1 VLAQQVTAGD
11 VRDAEPCSQPPGLRS
26 LAGAWSTDQ
35 QQAHLITR
43 FAQPPSASTRPLDRS

>member
-1 VLAQQVTAGD
+1 VLAQQITAGD

-35 QQAHLITR
+35 QQTHLITR
-43 FAQPPSASTRPLDRS
+43 FVQRPPASTRRPDRS